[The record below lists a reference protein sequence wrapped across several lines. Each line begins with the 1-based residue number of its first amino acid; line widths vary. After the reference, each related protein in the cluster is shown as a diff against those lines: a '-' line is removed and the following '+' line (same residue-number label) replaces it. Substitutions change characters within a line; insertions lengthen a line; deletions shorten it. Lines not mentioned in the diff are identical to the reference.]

1 VNDPRAFRRHDDSS
15 DTGFY
20 RSPRYVEHIDDGA
33 IAAMTGIYRA
43 RLPEGGRIVDLMSS
57 WTSHL
62 PCDVR
67 YGYVAGLGMNAAEL
81 AANVRL
87 DERVVQD
94 LNRNV
99 ALPWYDASFDAAV
112 IGVSVQYLT
121 RPLEIFADL
130 ARVVRPGGSLV
141 VSFSNRCFPT
151 KAVAIWQALDDVG
164 HVALVTRYLEE
175 AGGWLGIEN
184 LVSRPAYGD
193 PLFAVLATRA

>member
-1 VNDPRAFRRHDDSS
+1 MNDPRAFRRHDESS
-15 DTGFY
+15 DAGFY
-20 RSPRYVEHIDDGA
+20 RSPRFVEHIDDVA
-33 IAAMTGIYRA
+33 ITALTGIYRA
-43 RLPEGGRIVDLMSS
+43 RLPAGGRIVDLMSS

-62 PCDVR
+62 PSDVG

-81 AANVRL
+81 AANVQL

-99 ALPWYDASFDAAV
+99 ALPWYDGLFDGAV

-121 RPLEIFADL
+121 RPLAIFAEL

-175 AGGWLGIEN
+175 AGGWQGIEN
-184 LVSRPAYGD
+184 LVSRPKHGD